1 MYTCESISNLLG
13 NCKTLTTLKQIHACA
28 FKSSIDSDPFVAG
41 RFILHA
47 AITISN
53 AFDYALRL
61 FLDVPSPDIFMCN
74 TIIRGFSESDSP
86 HKSMSMY
93 TKLRREFGF
102 RPDSFSFTFL
112 FKGVANYRCLSDG
125 IQLHCQAVKYGLDVH
140 LYVGTTIVSMYGEC
154 ICVEYAQKVFD
165 EMFSPNV
172 VAWNALVTSCFR
184 CNDLKALK
192 TVFGEMP
199 FKNVTSCNVMLA
211 GYMKAGE
218 TKLALDLFS
227 SMVAKDAVSW
237 SSMIA
242 GLAHNG
248 RFSEAFGIFRDL
260 HQSSVRANEV
270 SLTGVLST
278 CAQAGAF
285 EFGKIVHGLIEKS
298 GLGWMVSVNNALI
311 DTYSRCGKVG
321 MARSVFESMLDKSS
335 VVSWTS
341 MISGLAMHGCGQ
353 EALQLFYQME
363 SHGVRPDGV
372 TFVSILYACSHG
384 GFIEQGSTYFSKMTQ
399 VYDIEPSIE
408 HYGCMVD
415 LYCRSGQLEK
425 AFNFVTNM
433 LIPPT
438 DIIWRILLGA
448 CSIHGNVELAERVKA
463 RLSLIDP
470 KNSGDSVLL
479 SNIYAVAGK
488 WRDAACVRKS
498 MENQKMK
505 KDPGWSMIEIDKV
518 MHSFVAGDKRST
530 VMEEAYE
537 KLNEI
542 MLKIRVEGGYMP
554 EVSSVLHDIQEEEKE
569 DAVSRHS
576 EKLAVAFGLARLGE
590 GNSIRIM
597 KNFRGDGNSIRIM
610 KNLRVCRDCHTVM
623 KLVSKVY
630 KVQIVLRDRSR
641 FHSFKSGFC
650 SCKDYW

>member
-1 MYTCESISNLLG
+1 ML
-13 NCKTLTTLKQIHACA
+13 
-28 FKSSIDSDPFVAG
+28 
-41 RFILHA
+41 
-47 AITISN
+47 
-53 AFDYALRL
+53 
-61 FLDVPSPDIFMCN
+61 PSPSQMPLTMHCAYSSTSPLPMCN
-74 TIIRGFSESDSP
+74 TILRGFSESFF
-86 HKSMSMY
+86 MY
-93 TKLRREFGF
+93 TKLLREFGF
-102 RPDSFSFTFL
+102 HLDSFSFL

-285 EFGKIVHGLIEKS
+285 EFGKIVHGLIEKF

-399 VYDIEPSIE
+399 VYSIEPLIE

-433 LIPPT
+433 PIPST
-438 DIIWRILLGA
+438 DIIWRIVLGA
-448 CSIHGNVELAERVKA
+448 CSIHGNVELAEHVKG

-470 KNSGDSVLL
+470 NNSGDIVLL

-488 WRDAACVRKS
+488 WRDAASVRRS
-498 MENQKMK
+498 MENQQMK

-518 MHSFVAGDKRST
+518 MYSFVAGDKHST
-530 VMEEAYE
+530 ITEEAYG

-554 EVSSVLHDIQEEEKE
+554 EVTSVLHDIQEEEKE

-597 KNFRGDGNSIRIM
+597 KN
-610 KNLRVCRDCHTVM
+610 LRVCRDCHTVM
-623 KLVSKVY
+623 KLISKVY
-630 KVQIVLRDRSR
+630 RVQIVLRDRSC
-641 FHSFKSGFC
+641 FHSFESGFC